1 MQDTARLSDHAAAR
15 IDELQGEG
23 ISLTPAEII
32 RINSLGWAVES
43 PETRL
48 ALSRGEP
55 VSVGGVTLWP
65 LTMQAYDW
73 HNRVASQM
81 RTVWLSN
88 IALAYAMAHCYE
100 EGSHYAHT
108 GLQAVAKVT
117 AWGWRLKCRMPEL
130 IEAMAQ
136 IIQQDET
143 DSAPIDSESHT
154 SIGDISANVSAIT
167 GLAPEVIESQMSM
180 HHALRIASHTMRLQ
194 AQAAGGE
201 HKSASYAMANRSMM
215 LYMIEIRESRKAAE

>member
-65 LTMQAYDW
+65 LTMAAYDW
-73 HNRVASQM
+73 HQRIAGSI

-100 EGSHYAHT
+100 RGDYYAHT
-108 GLQAVAKVT
+108 GLQCLARVSV
-117 AWGWRLKCRMPEL
+117 WGARLRSRMATL
-130 IEAMAQ
+130 VEAMSQ

-143 DSAPIDSESHT
+143 ESAPIDADGKT
-154 SIGDISANVSAIT
+154 SIGDISAQVSAIT
-167 GLAPEVIESQMSM
+167 GLAPDVVESHMSM
-180 HHALRIASHTMRLQ
+180 HHALRIASHSMRLQ
-194 AQAAGGE
+194 AAAAGGE
-201 HKSASYAMANRSMM
+201 HKSASYAMANRAMV
-215 LYMIEIRESRKAAE
+215 LYMREIRESRKAAE